1 MKVLVITAH
10 PDDMEISCSG
20 TLRLLQNQGAEIIS
34 IITVKPSAEEN
45 NNRNQ
50 YIVNQELAN
59 SYQLSG
65 FELRILDTDLHT
77 NGRPNLVCDN
87 NTMTDLQQLLESCDI
102 AIIPNPED
110 SHQDHRTTYE
120 LAWPLVK
127 SLAKE
132 VWLMSSWPYCL
143 TYRTNS
149 ANLFYDISTTWNF
162 KQSLLETYSSYL
174 SYNKIEKIMET
185 NRYFGQRN
193 QQDIAEA
200 FTIVNKYV

>member
-20 TLRLLQNQGAEIIS
+20 TLQLLQNQGAEIIS
-34 IITVKPSAEEN
+34 VITVKPSAEQN
-45 NNRNQ
+45 SNRNQ
-50 YIVNQELAN
+50 SIVNNELAN

-65 FELRILDTDLHT
+65 FELRILDTNLHA

-87 NTMTDLQQLLESCDI
+87 NTMTTLQHLLEPCDI

-127 SLAKE
+127 GLAKE
-132 VWLMSSWPYCL
+132 VWSMTAWPYCL

-162 KQSLLETYSSYL
+162 KQSLLATYSSYL
-174 SYNKIEKIMET
+174 TPDKITKIMET

-193 QQDIAEA
+193 QQDLAEA
-200 FTIVNKYV
+200 FTILNKYV

>member
-10 PDDMEISCSG
+10 PDDMEISCGG

-34 IITVKPSAEEN
+34 VITVKPSVEEN
-45 NNRNQ
+45 TNRNQ
-50 YIVNQELAN
+50 SIVNRELEN

-65 FELRILDTDLHT
+65 FKLRILDTNLHI
-77 NGRPNLVCDN
+77 NGRPNLVSDN
-87 NTMTDLQQLLESCDI
+87 NTMTALQQLLESCDI

-127 SLAKE
+127 GLAKE
-132 VWLMSSWPYCL
+132 VWLMTAWPYCL

-149 ANLFYDISTTWNF
+149 ANLFYDISTTWDF
-162 KQSLLETYSSYL
+162 KQGLLATYSSYL
-174 SYNKIEKIMET
+174 TPDKIEKIMQT

-193 QQDIAEA
+193 QQELAEA

>member
-34 IITVKPSAEEN
+34 VVTVKPSAEEN
-45 NNRNQ
+45 TNRNQ
-50 YIVNQELAN
+50 SIVDQELAN

-87 NTMTDLQQLLESCDI
+87 NTMTKLQHLLEPCDI

-127 SLAKE
+127 GLAKE
-132 VWLMSSWPYCL
+132 VWLMTSWPYCL

-162 KQSLLETYSSYL
+162 KQDLLEIYSSYL
-174 SYNKIEKIMET
+174 TSDKITKIMET

-193 QQDIAEA
+193 QQELAES